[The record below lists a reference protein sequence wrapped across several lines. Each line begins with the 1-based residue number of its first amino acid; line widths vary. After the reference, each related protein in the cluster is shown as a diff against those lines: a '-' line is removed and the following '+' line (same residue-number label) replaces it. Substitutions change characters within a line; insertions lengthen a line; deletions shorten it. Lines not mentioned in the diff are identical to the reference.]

1 MNRKEYVIKEITTK
15 DYIRYI
21 DICSLENEDSV
32 YKTVQLFYDLNILCL
47 NRMDITDILT
57 LNEFLKL
64 YIYNTINKKLDE
76 LNNINKVEI
85 KKSLLDEY
93 DEENG
98 YNEENKESPYKI
110 MKDNINYFIKYGNSN
125 CKTSLKDLYDMNL
138 YDLLDYLRFN
148 IIYEN
153 EHKEDNNDIDY

>member
-1 MNRKEYVIKEITTK
+1 MFNLSKS
-15 DYIRYI
+15 
-21 DICSLENEDSV
+21 SLD
-32 YKTVQLFYDLNILCL
+32 K
-47 NRMDITDILT
+47 MDITDILA

-64 YIYNTINKKLDE
+64 YIYNTINKKLE
-76 LNNINKVEI
+76 EINNINKIET

-98 YNEENKESPYKI
+98 YVEKDKESPYKI

-125 CKTSLKDLYDMNL
+125 CKTSIKDLYEMNL

-153 EHKEDNNDIDY
+153 EHKEDNDIDY

>member
-1 MNRKEYVIKEITTK
+1 M
-15 DYIRYI
+15 
-21 DICSLENEDSV
+21 ENEDSV

-76 LNNINKVEI
+76 LNNINKVKT

-98 YNEENKESPYKI
+98 YVEEDKESPYKI
-110 MKDNINYFIKYGNSN
+110 MKDNINYFIKYGNVN
-125 CKTSLKDLYDMNL
+125 CKTSLKDLYGMNL

-153 EHKEDNNDIDY
+153 EHREDNNDIDY

>member
-1 MNRKEYVIKEITTK
+1 MFNLSKS
-15 DYIRYI
+15 
-21 DICSLENEDSV
+21 SLD
-32 YKTVQLFYDLNILCL
+32 K
-47 NRMDITDILT
+47 MDITDILA

-64 YIYNTINKKLDE
+64 YIYNTINKKLE
-76 LNNINKVEI
+76 EINNINKIET

-98 YNEENKESPYKI
+98 YVEKDKESPYEI

>member
-1 MNRKEYVIKEITTK
+1 
-15 DYIRYI
+15 
-21 DICSLENEDSV
+21 
-32 YKTVQLFYDLNILCL
+32 
-47 NRMDITDILT
+47 MDITDILA

-64 YIYNTINKKLDE
+64 YIYNTINKKLE
-76 LNNINKVEI
+76 EINNINKIET

-98 YNEENKESPYKI
+98 YIEKDKESSYKI

-125 CKTSLKDLYDMNL
+125 CKTSIKDLYNVNL
-138 YDLLDYLRFN
+138 YALLDYLRFN

-153 EHKEDNNDIDY
+153 EHKEDDIDTDY